1 MKIRS
6 AVALVGLAMSFAL
19 PTFAQET
26 NTPDPQLRQK
36 LIDVIAKHADAI
48 NKNDAAAAAACFT
61 QDAVYV
67 TDRGPVNGREAI
79 EKWYAD
85 LFKKVQYTYYVITID
100 QDSPHV
106 ISTVGNEIWAAGG
119 WSSTIKGEKF
129 DPRQIQGYWSV
140 IRAGDDWKIRMLS
153 SNSTPESAISFAL
166 PTFAQRTDPPD
177 PQLRQKLVDVI
188 AKHAD
193 ALNKNDAA
201 AAAACFT
208 QDAVLVTERG
218 PVNGR
223 EAIEKWYADLSKY
236 MKHSDV
242 VVTIDQDSPHVIGTA
257 GNEIWATGGW
267 SSTIRGD
274 NFGPIQ
280 VKGYWSVIRV
290 GDDWKIR
297 MLNPNTTPAN

>member
-1 MKIRS
+1 MKIS
-6 AVALVGLAMSFAL
+6 LVVALVGLAINFAL
-19 PTFAQET
+19 PTLAQQT

-36 LIDVIAKHADAI
+36 LVDVIAKYADAM
-48 NKNDAAAAAACFT
+48 NKHDAAAAAACFT
-61 QDAVYV
+61 QDAAYV

-85 LFKKVQYTYYVITID
+85 LFKKVQFTYYVITID

-106 ISTVGNEIWAAGG
+106 ISTVDNEIWAAGG
-119 WSSTIKGEKF
+119 WSSTIKGENF
-129 DPRQIQGYWSV
+129 DPRQIKGYWSV
-140 IRAGDDWKIRMLS
+140 IRVGADWKIRMLS
-153 SNSTPESAISFAL
+153 SNSTPESAISLAL
-166 PTFAQRTDPPD
+166 PTFAQRTDTPD

-223 EAIEKWYADLSKY
+223 EAIEKWYADLWKY
-236 MKHSDV
+236 MKQSDG

-280 VKGYWSVIRV
+280 VKGYWSVTRV